1 MLTEETPVKVSVAA
15 KFFIRLARLYQ
26 IYISPLSQ
34 PRCRFYPSCSNYA
47 IEAFAQH
54 GMMRGGWLTI
64 KRLGRCHP
72 WGSHGY
78 DPVPPAYAP
87 ENCQSCKRKP

>member
-1 MLTEETPVKVSVAA
+1 MTTEEIPEKTGVAA
-15 KFFIRLARLYQ
+15 KFLIKLVRFYQ
-26 IYISPLSQ
+26 VYISPLGQ
-34 PRCRFYPSCSNYA
+34 PRCRFYPSCSHYS

-54 GMMRGGWLTI
+54 GMMRGGWLTL

-78 DPVPPAYAP
+78 DPVPNAPAS